1 MNSVVRRCLL
11 SGVTAL
17 GATTPTPSP
26 TPVDSATLGQQQLAY
41 FEQLGT
47 SINLALQHGIV
58 FTLHA
63 LVLIAELAIATAVIG
78 LAARLF
84 LPRMQGTLRRRP
96 LCGLRVVPP
105 VDSQFRPE
113 AWIACFRTLYVIAAP
128 WWKSWLLG
136 QPSITFEYRAKAGR
150 VTVCCWFSADIASTV
165 RSALTATMPG
175 VELISEDNADLPQ
188 GPAARARLRLWRE
201 PLYPLGT
208 PRHDALAAAVTALAE
223 KSDGLLQ
230 INIAP
235 DTGWERRAAQG
246 LEHQSDDR
254 PSTPLAIRM
263 LLKLL
268 ILPFDLFFEILWNS
282 STSTS
287 HQPATPP
294 RTKPMRQRLPE
305 QKAYE
310 ACWRVDVRISSWDEH
325 HRIARLKLS
334 SIAGAFH
341 ALDGENRLRTTRV
354 WWRPGFDE
362 SLRRRIGPVSGNI
375 VLSAGELAQICHLP
389 LAGVAMDSAHVRVAP
404 QSVPGRDG
412 SQLARLED
420 ATRTPIHISQSDR
433 RQHLWMVGPTG
444 SGKSTLLLNLALQ
457 DIDAGIGV
465 GVIDPKGD
473 LIRDL
478 LERIPS
484 AHQDRLVL
492 FDPAQRDRPLG
503 LNVLDCDKP
512 DERELVTDAVV
523 SIFRKTFERFW
534 GPRTDDILR
543 AAVLTLLRHPG
554 ATLCEVPLLL
564 LNRDVR
570 ARLTKNLDDPIGLR
584 PFWQEYEGFA
594 EGQRAQM
601 VGPVLNKLRS
611 FLMRPTVRNVLG
623 QSRSSLDLPGV
634 MDRGGILLVNL
645 SKGTLGEESSRLL
658 GAFIVS
664 RLWQAALRRASRPEN
679 WRPDF
684 NLYLDEFQNYLHL
697 PQSLDDVLAESR
709 AYRLNLTLANQHLSQ
724 LSAATAQAVEANAR
738 SKVVFQLSQEDAR
751 HLARE
756 FSPLTESHLQTLSL
770 RQVAIRLCVQ
780 SHAETA
786 FTAVTLPAPPSLGA
800 EYAALLAA
808 RSLERYGRPRSEVDA
823 EIQRRLANLG
833 YRGDFQDIA

>member
-1 MNSVVRRCLL
+1 M
-11 SGVTAL
+11 
-17 GATTPTPSP
+17 
-26 TPVDSATLGQQQLAY
+26 
-41 FEQLGT
+41 
-47 SINLALQHGIV
+47 
-58 FTLHA
+58 
-63 LVLIAELAIATAVIG
+63 LIAELAIAATVIG
-78 LAARLF
+78 LAVRLA
-84 LPRMQGTLRRRP
+84 LPRMQGALRRQP
-96 LCGLRVVPP
+96 LSGLRIVPP
-105 VDSQFRPE
+105 IDSQFRPE
-113 AWIACFRTLYVIAAP
+113 AWIACFRTLYVIATP
-128 WWKSWLLG
+128 WWKGWLLG
-136 QPSITFEYRAKAGR
+136 QPSIAFECRAQAGR
-150 VTVCCWFSADIASTV
+150 VTVCCWFPADLASTV

-175 VELISEDNADLPQ
+175 VELIPEENADLMQRPT
-188 GPAARARLRLWRE
+188 ARARLRLWRE

-208 PRHDALAAAVTALAE
+208 PRNDALASAVAALAE
-223 KSDGLLQ
+223 NSDALLQ
-230 INIAP
+230 ISIAP
-235 DTGWERRAAQG
+235 DSGWERRAAHR
-246 LEHQSDDR
+246 LEHKSDDR
-254 PSTPLAIRM
+254 PTTPLAIRL

-268 ILPFDLFFEILWNS
+268 MLPFDLFFEIFWNS

-287 HQPATPP
+287 YQSAPPP
-294 RTKPMRQRLPE
+294 RPKPMRPRLPE

-310 ACWRVDVRISSWDEH
+310 ACWRVDVRISSWAEH
-325 HRIARLKLS
+325 PRIARQNLRS
-334 SIAGAFH
+334 VAAAFN

-354 WWRPGFDE
+354 WWRPGFDDL
-362 SLRRRIGPVSGNI
+362 LRRRIGPVGGNL

-404 QSVPGRDG
+404 QSAPRREG
-412 SQLARLED
+412 SLLARLED
-420 ATRTPIHISQSDR
+420 ETHTPIRILQSDR

-457 DIDAGIGV
+457 DIEAGIGV
-465 GVIDPKGD
+465 GVVDPKGD
-473 LIRDL
+473 LVRDL

-492 FDPAQRDRPLG
+492 FDPAQRERPLG
-503 LNVLDCDKP
+503 LNVLACDKD
-512 DERELVTDAVV
+512 DERELVTDSVV

-543 AAVLTLLRHPG
+543 AALLTLLRHPG
-554 ATLCEVPLLL
+554 ATLCEVPILL

-601 VGPVLNKLRS
+601 VGPVLNKLRT
-611 FLMRPTVRNVLG
+611 FLLRPTVRNVLG
-623 QSRSSLDLPGV
+623 QSRSSLDLPAV
-634 MDRGGILLVNL
+634 MDRCGILLVNL

-664 RLWQAALRRASRPEN
+664 RLWQAALRRASRPES

-724 LSAATAQAVEANAR
+724 LSDATRQAVEANAR

-770 RQVAIRLCVQ
+770 RQVAIRLCLQ
-780 SHAETA
+780 SHAEAA
-786 FTAVTLPAPPSLGA
+786 FTAVTMPAPSSLGA
-800 EYAALLAA
+800 EHAAHLAE
-808 RSLERYGRPRSEVDA
+808 RSLGHYGRPRAEVDA